1 MTALKTPLAELC
13 HGLPKAELHVH
24 AEACLDP
31 TLVTRFAD
39 RNGLPQPY
47 ATAEEMRAAYD
58 WPDLASF
65 LDLYYRHIEL
75 LRTEDDF
82 RELVES
88 YAARTAVQGVR
99 HFEMFFDPQAHT
111 RRGVPLSTVVA
122 GLAAGLD
129 SAERDHGMTG
139 AMIACFIREL
149 GVDAAQETLAE
160 LVTVPHAER
169 VIGIG
174 LDSIEEGFP
183 PPMWEPLY
191 RQAEQHG
198 LHKLI
203 HAGEAGP
210 GENVG
215 LALTVLGAER
225 IDHGVRCGDDATS
238 IAEVLE
244 RGTVLTVCPLSNV
257 RIGMYDTL
265 ADHPVGDLLRRG
277 VRVTI
282 NSDSPD
288 YFGGYVADN
297 WVAVAE
303 TFGLSADEIVGLART
318 SIDGSFASAERKA
331 DLHGEIDRFLDG
343 ATTG

>member
-1 MTALKTPLAELC
+1 MTSADTTLAQLC

-31 TLVTRFAD
+31 TLVMRFAE
-39 RNGLPQPY
+39 RNGLAQPY
-47 ATAEEMRAAYD
+47 ATPEEMRAAYD

-88 YAARTAVQGVR
+88 YAARTAAQGVR
-99 HFEMFFDPQAHT
+99 HVEMFFDPQAHT
-111 RRGVPLSTVVA
+111 RRGVPLSIVVA

-129 SAERDHGMTG
+129 AVEREHGMTG
-139 AMIACFIREL
+139 ALIACFIREL
-149 GVDAAQETLAE
+149 GLDAAQETLAE
-160 LVTVPHAER
+160 LVTVPRSER

-174 LDSIEEGFP
+174 LDSIEEGFA

-191 RQAEQHG
+191 RQAERHG
-198 LHKLI
+198 LRKLI

-225 IDHGVRCGDDATS
+225 IDHGVRCGDDAAS
-238 IAEVLE
+238 ISEVLS

-257 RIGMYDTL
+257 RIGMYETL
-265 ADHPVGDLLRRG
+265 ADHPVAELLRRG

-297 WVAVAE
+297 WEAVAE
-303 TFGLSADEIVGLART
+303 TFGLSAEEVVGLART
-318 SIDGSFASAERKA
+318 SIDGSFASAARKA
-331 DLHGEIDRFLDG
+331 QLNAEVDRFLDT
-343 ATTG
+343 ATG

>member
-1 MTALKTPLAELC
+1 
-13 HGLPKAELHVH
+13 
-24 AEACLDP
+24 
-31 TLVTRFAD
+31 VTRFAD
-39 RNGLPQPY
+39 RNGLEQPY

-88 YAARTAVQGVR
+88 YAARTVAQGVR
-99 HFEMFFDPQAHT
+99 HVEMFFDPQAHT

-122 GLAAGLD
+122 GLVAGLD
-129 SAERDHGMTG
+129 AAERDHGTTG
-139 AMIACFIREL
+139 ALIACFIREL
-149 GVDAAQETLAE
+149 GVDEAQETLAE

-174 LDSIEEGFP
+174 LDSIEEGNA
-183 PPMWEPLY
+183 PPMWAPLY
-191 RQAEQHG
+191 LQAEQLG
-198 LHKLI
+198 LHKVI

-225 IDHGVRCGDDATS
+225 IDHGVRVGEHEAS
-238 IAEVLE
+238 LAEALARE
-244 RGTVLTVCPLSNV
+244 TVLTTCPLSNV
-257 RIGMYDTL
+257 RIGMYETL
-265 ADHPVGDLLRRG
+265 ADHPIGDLLRGG

-303 TFGLSADEIVGLART
+303 TFELSTEEVVGLART
-318 SIDGSFASAERKA
+318 SIDGSFASEERKA
-331 DLHGEIDRFLDG
+331 QLHGEVDRYLADI
-343 ATTG
+343 ATG